1 MADTKNTTEIKYVK
15 DEPVEKR
22 LYGRQIIYADYKAE
36 NLTKEDIEKILND
49 KFYIHEKNA
58 QEIDYLYNYYK
69 GKQPILGKTK
79 VVREEI
85 NNIVVENNAL
95 FAVEFKKGY
104 VFGEPI
110 QYVQRGDVANN
121 QVAILNSYMTAE
133 QKHSKD
139 SDLAEWLYIAG
150 IGTRMVLAEADN
162 EDSPFTIYNL
172 DPRTTFKVY
181 ENDVGN
187 KELFGCTYFVQDNG
201 TKKGSIYTK
210 NKVYEF
216 TGDLG
221 KFKVTE
227 IENEYKGAHIL
238 GRVPI
243 FEYQLN
249 KSRLGILEI
258 ILSMANALN
267 QISSDDLDGLDQF
280 IQSLVVFVN
289 NDVDAETFKQ
299 LMALGAVKVKS
310 ENASLPAD
318 VKLLVNELNH
328 SNTKVVYDRIYNN
341 MLTIIGVP
349 TSKKTT
355 SGGDTGQAVQL
366 SEGWE
371 MANDRA
377 KQDEEAFKATA
388 TEELKLILR
397 ICEKAPASGINNLK
411 VKDIDIKFTR
421 HKLDNLLVKS
431 QAFLNMIKGGMALD
445 CALII
450 SGLCS
455 DPNEVYLKSLEFYG
469 GLEKWIEYFTDGKAT
484 ESNENNNNGKEE

>member
-1 MADTKNTTEIKYVK
+1 MDNI
-15 DEPVEKR
+15 
-22 LYGRQIIYADYKAE
+22 
-36 NLTKEDIEKILND
+36 ILNI
-49 KFYIHEKNA
+49 KQSFYILYQNRRLIYPSLFILLLVIHFSFYSIINISQLFFSESSTSKNS
-58 QEIDYLYNYYK
+58 QSHL
-69 GKQPILGKTK
+69 L
-79 VVREEI
+79 R
-85 NNIVVENNAL
+85 
-95 FAVEFKKGY
+95 F
-104 VFGEPI
+104 
-110 QYVQRGDVANN
+110 
-121 QVAILNSYMTAE
+121 
-133 QKHSKD
+133 
-139 SDLAEWLYIAG
+139 
-150 IGTRMVLAEADN
+150 
-162 EDSPFTIYNL
+162 
-172 DPRTTFKVY
+172 
-181 ENDVGN
+181 
-187 KELFGCTYFVQDNG
+187 
-201 TKKGSIYTK
+201 
-210 NKVYEF
+210 
-216 TGDLG
+216 
-221 KFKVTE
+221 
-227 IENEYKGAHIL
+227 
-238 GRVPI
+238 
-243 FEYQLN
+243 
-249 KSRLGILEI
+249 
-258 ILSMANALN
+258 LN

>member
-22 LYGRQIIYADYKAE
+22 LYGRQVIYADYKANE
-36 NLTKEDIEKILND
+36 LNKEIIEKILND

-58 QEIDYLYNYYK
+58 EEINYLYNYYK

-110 QYVQRGDVANN
+110 QYVQRGDIANN
-121 QVAILNSYMTAE
+121 QVAILNSYMNAE
-133 QKHSKD
+133 KKHGKD

-150 IGTRMVLAEADN
+150 IGTRMILAEDDN
-162 EDSPFTIYNL
+162 EDSPFSIYNL

-181 ENDVGN
+181 ENGVGN
-187 KELFGCTYFVQDNG
+187 KELFGCTYFIQDDG

-216 TGDLG
+216 VGDLG
-221 KFKVTE
+221 KFKVNE

-289 NDVDAETFKQ
+289 NDVDAETFKE
-299 LMALGAVKVKS
+299 LMKLGAVKVKS

-318 VKLLVNELNH
+318 VKLLVNQLDHN
-328 SNTKVVYDRIYNN
+328 NTKTVYDRIYNN

-377 KQDEEAFKATA
+377 KQDEESFKTTA
-388 TEELKLILR
+388 TEELKLILN
-397 ICEKAPASGINNLK
+397 ICEKAPASGITNLK
-411 VKDIDIKFTR
+411 TKDVDIKFTR
-421 HKLDNLLVKS
+421 HKLDNLLVKTQS
-431 QAFLNMIKGGMALD
+431 LLNMVKAGMAFD
-445 CALII
+445 SALII

-455 DPNEVYLKSLEFYG
+455 DPNEVYLKSMDFYG
-469 GLEKWIEYFTDGKAT
+469 GQDKWIEYFTDGK
-484 ESNENNNNGKEE
+484 SSENNETNDNGEDI